1 MEGRETSEPGENLMT
16 PVELTAGAIRTK
28 RKVHAGGEAGRCVWR
43 LFSGLVGRRLGR
55 GRFG

>member
-1 MEGRETSEPGENLMT
+1 MT